1 MRDSI
6 SALVIVTAIALAGC
20 TAGNQRTDGIETLP
34 SVPEERYTPAATSS
48 FPGEAAHLINK
59 TSNAPVA
66 IWTEPSVQARSIGQ
80 VQGGEVLTISRSVE
94 GPELDNRKST
104 WLQIDRGWISAEF
117 RKMTASIDISQLQK
131 DR

>member
-48 FPGEAAHLINK
+48 FPGEAGFK
-59 TSNAPVA
+59 
-66 IWTEPSVQARSIGQ
+66 SIAVG
-80 VQGGEVLTISRSVE
+80 
-94 GPELDNRKST
+94 
-104 WLQIDRGWISAEF
+104 F
-117 RKMTASIDISQLQK
+117 RLNSEK
-131 DR
+131 